1 MSTTQQPPPQNETKP
16 TSRPGVLS
24 LVIKDRNALY
34 TAYMPF
40 LKGGGLFIPSN
51 KPYRLGDEVF
61 MLLSLMDSKEK
72 IPVAGHV
79 VWVTPQDAP
88 RGRAPGIGIQ
98 FSTKDADTARTKIE
112 TLLIGQLQSDRPTHT
127 M

>member
-1 MSTTQQPPPQNETKP
+1 MSTVESHTQDQLKALA
-16 TSRPGVLS
+16 RPGVLS

-51 KPYRLGDEVF
+51 KPYKLGDEVF
-61 MLLSLMDSKEK
+61 MLLTLIDSKEK
-72 IPVAGHV
+72 VPVAGHV
-79 VWVTPQDAP
+79 VWVTPQNAP
-88 RGRAPGIGIQ
+88 GGRAPGIGIQ
-98 FSTKDADTARTKIE
+98 FSAKDAEVARTKIE